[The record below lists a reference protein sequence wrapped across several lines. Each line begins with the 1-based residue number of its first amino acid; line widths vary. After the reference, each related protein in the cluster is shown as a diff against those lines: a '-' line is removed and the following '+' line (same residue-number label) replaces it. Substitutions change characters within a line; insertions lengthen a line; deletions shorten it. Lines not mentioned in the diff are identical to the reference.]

1 MLKAG
6 DRLQIGIQRHGQRV
20 PTIANPSRRT
30 DTMKR
35 SFQTLVAVSLA
46 LLAGYGLLP
55 AQTGSHAMPTE
66 GTVVLAQNDSGAT
79 PEKAAQPDIMIP
91 DPLFTFDTVVDGTE
105 VVHDFQVI
113 NRGAAELT
121 IDKIETG

>member
-1 MLKAG
+1 
-6 DRLQIGIQRHGQRV
+6 
-20 PTIANPSRRT
+20 
-30 DTMKR
+30 MKR
-35 SFQTLVAVSLA
+35 SFQISLAVMLA

-55 AQTGSHAMPTE
+55 AQTGSHPMSTG

-79 PEKAAQPDIMIP
+79 PEKAAQPEIMIP
-91 DPLFTFDTVVDGTE
+91 DPLFTFDLVVDGTE

-113 NRGAAELT
+113 NRGTAELT